1 MKIEQ
6 IILILLFPIIL
17 ECEDLNLQDEYI
29 YEKVYI
35 SKIVVDD
42 TVKAGWTFKVEI
54 SGEFPTPGWE
64 LYKIEIKESDNELT
78 ITPIARIKKGII
90 VPQVL
95 VPFSK
100 TVELTAKPEFES
112 IKISVVGRTGII
124 EKIIKVTSK

>member
-6 IILILLFPIIL
+6 IILTLFVPIALGCRGL
-17 ECEDLNLQDEYI
+17 EPQDYYI

-35 SKIVVDD
+35 SKVTVDD
-42 TVKAGWTFKVEI
+42 TVKAKQVFKVEI

-64 LYKIEIKESDNELT
+64 LYKIEIKESGNEFT

-95 VPFSK
+95 IPFSK
-100 TVELTAKPEFES
+100 TIELVAKPNFDS
-112 IKISVVGRTGII
+112 IKISVVGRTETI